1 MYSTWSESL
10 SPPSHHPSAS
20 CPWRAA
26 WLVDSG
32 SSKPCSCGKQGRC
45 WQLIWRL
52 EWRVKQLKRVEIP
65 DRHLACSWSWSTD
78 TPTRGGGQTRK
89 GLEHHTE
96 KLRLYPGDQWFLK
109 CDSGTRYRSI
119 TQELNRHTNSW
130 DHPRPTESQT
140 AGWDPAFCFNKPPG
154 NFYQLYWGITDRS

>member
-20 CPWRAA
+20 RPWRAA

-32 SSKPCSCGKQGRC
+32 SSKPSSCGKQGRC

-65 DRHLACSWSWSTD
+65 DGHLACSWSWSTD
-78 TPTRGGGQTRK
+78 TPARGWGQTRNPV
-89 GLEHHTE
+89 LNTI
-96 KLRLYPGDQWFLK
+96 LK
-109 CDSGTRYRSI
+109 
-119 TQELNRHTNSW
+119 SW
-130 DHPRPTESQT
+130 DFTLEASGSWSVILEPGIGASPRNLTDTQILGT
-140 AGWDPAFCFNKPPG
+140 TLDPQNHKLQGGTQHFVLTSPQETFTSFTG
-154 NFYQLYWGITDRS
+154 V